1 MAEVDWGNEA
11 NEAPKKK
18 SRVPKW
24 AWFCGGGCL
33 LAIVAAGVVAVLA
46 FNFAKD
52 AADPETQ
59 WARLAE
65 VVPYETRPEGNIVGF
80 KIPFQDIQFFTL
92 PQENGVSGAFLIAAG
107 PEGEDFRAQYFDGE
121 KKIDLGPIAGNMG
134 RFNVEE
140 GVLNLQGRE
149 LRTLRFT
156 SHERSEGDDKE
167 LSPMHK
173 STLAVD
179 LTKDGSDTA
188 VIFQYDVTKSLAPV
202 DEKAVVEFLAP
213 FKLGEIR

>member
-24 AWFCGGGCL
+24 AWFCGGGCV
-33 LAIVAAGVVAVLA
+33 LAILAAGVFAVLA

-65 VVPYETRPEGNIVGF
+65 FVPYETRPEGTIAGF
-80 KIPFQDIQFFTL
+80 KIPFQDIQFFAL
-92 PQENGVSGAFLIAAG
+92 PQEDGASATFLVAWGAK
-107 PEGEDFRAQYFDGE
+107 GEEFRAQYFDGG
-121 KKIDLGPIAGNMG
+121 KQIDLGPIAGNMG

-140 GVLNLQGRE
+140 GVLNVQGRE
-149 LRTLRFT
+149 LRTIRFT
-156 SHERSEGDDKE
+156 SHQRSEGDDKE
-167 LSPMHK
+167 LSSMHK

-179 LTKDGSDTA
+179 LSKDGSDTA
-188 VIFQYDVTKSLAPV
+188 VIFQYDVIKSLDPV